1 MTEKS
6 KEEPSGSEA
15 ILSDTITVE
24 VNMGGVVERT
34 LGTGR
39 ANANPDGLWVI
50 MRLILVDQL

>member
-15 ILSDTITVE
+15 ILSGTIT
-24 VNMGGVVERT
+24 VERT
-34 LGTGR
+34 LGTDR